1 MFKRPYLRT
10 PRKAIIQI
18 IKKCRRKRQEFIKAA
33 NCNFVPVA
41 KEDDTSR
48 PSGVCL
54 VPPDLDKN
62 LTDVEKI
69 HAIYD
74 WMEYNERKQDND
86 HDNTSPG
93 VFVDSITILQF
104 IFRRTHGYLC

>member
-1 MFKRPYLRT
+1 MLKRPYLRT

-18 IKKCRRKRQEFIKAA
+18 IKRCKRKRQEFIKAA
-33 NCNFVPVA
+33 NCNFIPVT
-41 KEDDTSR
+41 KEEDSSL
-48 PSGVCL
+48 PSGVRL

-74 WMEYNERKQDND
+74 WMEYNERKQDVDND
-86 HDNTSPG
+86 KTSPG
-93 VFVDSITILQF
+93 LFAHSITPSQF